1 VTLLLVAAAVV
12 ISSLVTAAVLGAVRR
27 VANWRR
33 RRRECAPG
41 TGQLRRIPRVAEAA
55 RRSRPRSWG
64 WLVLEALG
72 SAGPVAAPRVAEPA
86 TADQVQWPGSQL
98 VRAAIDGNRFVLDCL
113 VPPEDS
119 LSFGVPMAVCAH
131 CPPASDDVAEVD
143 AAVRSW
149 AATGA
154 PVDIALSVR
163 RGVAV
168 VRLSAPDR
176 ELTLELDAP
185 RAP

>member
-1 VTLLLVAAAVV
+1 VILLLAAAAVV
-12 ISSLVTAAVLGAVRR
+12 ISSLVTAAVLGTVRR
-27 VANWRR
+27 VATWRR

-41 TGQLRRIPRVAEAA
+41 TGELRRIPRVAEA
-55 RRSRPRSWG
+55 RRSRPRSCG
-64 WLVLEALG
+64 WLVLQALG
-72 SAGPVAAPRVAEPA
+72 SAGPVVAPRVAEPA
-86 TADQVQWPGSQL
+86 TADQVRWLGSQL

-113 VPPEDS
+113 VPPEES
-119 LSFGVPMAVCAH
+119 LPFGVPMAVWAH
-131 CPPASDDVAEVD
+131 CPAASGDVAEID
-143 AAVRSW
+143 AAVQSW
-149 AATGA
+149 AATGT

-185 RAP
+185 RAT

>member
-1 VTLLLVAAAVV
+1 VILLLVAAAVV
-12 ISSLVTAAVLGAVRR
+12 ISSLFTAAVLGAVRR

-41 TGQLRRIPRVAEAA
+41 TGELRRIPRVAEA

-64 WLVLEALG
+64 WLVLQALG

-86 TADQVQWPGSQL
+86 TADQVRWLGSQL

-113 VPPEDS
+113 VPPEES
-119 LSFGVPMAVCAH
+119 LPFGVPVAVWAH
-131 CPPASDDVAEVD
+131 CPAASGDVAEID
-143 AAVRSW
+143 AAVQSW
-149 AATGA
+149 AATGT